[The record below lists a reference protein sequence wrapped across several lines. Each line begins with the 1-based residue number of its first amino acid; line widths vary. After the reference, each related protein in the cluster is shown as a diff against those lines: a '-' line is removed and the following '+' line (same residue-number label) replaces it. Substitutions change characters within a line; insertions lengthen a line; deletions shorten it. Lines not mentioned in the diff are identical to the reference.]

1 MLPCIDCHRDI
12 ACFKFHLLMR
22 VPYINLKQAKIMNLY
37 LFSEEFQKLNKLL
50 YKLRLLIEKSTIT
63 KLMRIGIVTITLL
76 VITSLQLLLA
86 SPLIGQPIDKVKV
99 KIGLNNETLVQAF
112 QKIEEQ
118 SPFHFMYR
126 DEEVKNIRNLN
137 LPADTKS
144 VEEILKII
152 LSRTSL
158 TYRQVNNQILI
169 LSSENLVSHSDFKS
183 FDPIS
188 VAGIRDQNF

>member
-50 YKLRLLIEKSTIT
+50 YKLRPLIEKSTIT

-99 KIGLNNETLVQAF
+99 KIGLNNETCLLYT
-112 QKIEEQ
+112 
-118 SPFHFMYR
+118 SPSPR
-126 DEEVKNIRNLN
+126 D
-137 LPADTKS
+137 
-144 VEEILKII
+144 
-152 LSRTSL
+152 
-158 TYRQVNNQILI
+158 
-169 LSSENLVSHSDFKS
+169 
-183 FDPIS
+183 
-188 VAGIRDQNF
+188 